1 MSLIGRIVQ
10 PLVSPQERKISWLA
24 LLPGLCKKKKY
35 FAVCLDSVV
44 FFLVAIS
51 SPPPVCFSRQWHG
64 ARPASVRGSSTAASA
79 PLQQQHTRRAR
90 ILPFER
96 VVYTIGGK
104 FENYINASVL
114 FQRNR
119 LMVPMV
125 PTCVERRSIRA
136 KKKKKENTATVVVCC
151 AQFA

>member
-1 MSLIGRIVQ
+1 M
-10 PLVSPQERKISWLA
+10 
-24 LLPGLCKKKKY
+24 
-35 FAVCLDSVV
+35 
-44 FFLVAIS
+44 
-51 SPPPVCFSRQWHG
+51 CFSRQWHG

-114 FQRNR
+114 FQRNP

-136 KKKKKENTATVVVCC
+136 KKKKKREHSDSSRMLCTICISFGAYVAADFITGPLLKGGRYLSRR
-151 AQFA
+151 